1 MAATRTILSP
11 NHSAGW
17 TNGPPRAVVVHSTR
31 SGQVSFTDAQ
41 ELQAT
46 INWFMSV
53 NSQASAHWVISE
65 LERVR
70 MVEDKYPAWHA
81 VEHSWEAY
89 GIEVCQPTRDR
100 PYKEGHYRNLVSVC
114 VPYVKAGIPIV
125 HLPTLKWQDGRKGFV
140 GHEETEQ
147 GLRDGK
153 SDPGPPFDWAKFINM
168 LKAETEGDMALT
180 EADKTI
186 VKQLIELY
194 IKHDATLFRD
204 NVNHLIR
211 AANIPRDQADAAL
224 KAKVDA
230 HVADVA
236 KHAGGTGGGKHTHP
250 LSATISGATEEN

>member
-153 SDPGPPFDWAKFINM
+153 SDPGPPFDWVKFTNM
-168 LKAETEGDMALT
+168 LKAETEDDMALT
-180 EADKTI
+180 QAEFNKMFIEAAKS
-186 VKQLIELY
+186 VKFPARNDAGKETSGGHTAAKWAEVAQLARVQGI
-194 IKHDATLFRD
+194 
-204 NVNHLIR
+204 
-211 AANIPRDQADAAL
+211 
-224 KAKVDA
+224 A
-230 HVADVA
+230 HEASP
-236 KHAGGTGGGKHTHP
+236 HAGGAVDIEAIVAEIQRR
-250 LSATISGATEEN
+250 LAD